1 MKKLFKSKTFLG
13 AITSIAL
20 CVSLIAGATFAIF
33 TSESK
38 VNIAVTSGKVNVTAT
53 VNNLRL
59 YSLDNIDLATLTGT
73 KKERTAEGKFL
84 NEGTATLSG
93 NTLSLNKLTP
103 GDKVTFDIDI
113 ANNSDVTVK
122 YRTLLSV
129 RDSGLFEALEV
140 SIGGRTAGSASDWTV
155 KNAKEGIASEQ
166 CSIELPVSATDEYQ
180 GKSCQIDFIVEA
192 VQGNVDESTVN
203 NGDVYDEKQLRRALY
218 EAPSDGTQKVI
229 RLKSDVTLQMLYS
242 ETLFSHSNEAGT
254 WKNLGY
260 TDEEAAAK
268 AAEPENGNIEDT
280 STEYNTFAHYK
291 IGVHS
296 TAENPSQWNPL
307 VTGQTLAEKSA
318 FGAYIHMA
326 ATDERIGRL
335 VVKNGQN
342 VVIDLNGYT
351 IRKASRATHGDWSNT
366 CTDIIAN
373 YGTLTLTDSSDNP
386 GTLMGNGYISCNG
399 AVVHNYNGATCTIEK
414 INVNG
419 NAAGMAAHTGQYVL
433 ANEGT
438 MTVDSA
444 NVYDDATS
452 ASLLVSTSGTV
463 TVKGNT
469 VLNHPYTK
477 TVNCKGGEIAIEGGV
492 KIISEKYAV
501 YAAAGTVT
509 VKDGVLLEGAGIL
522 YEDGGEII
530 CNQYPVQMKLV
541 TPATANELYE
551 ALNNGGGIAVN
562 ENITLSDDSRFEYG
576 MALANKG
583 RIKLNIN
590 GTLSSG
596 SVSGYSFGC
605 MKVGEGTILNISAGE
620 NGKFVNNSS
629 NSNVNID
636 NGKVVV
642 NGGDFLSAGHCFLFY
657 ADQPNEEMELTINAG
672 NFDAA
677 WSVVSFPGG
686 YKAKVTINGGTFKGA
701 EGVVALQWGT
711 GENAATVI
719 ISGGTFY
726 NWDPSAYVNAE
737 THTVTQS
744 TVGSDTVYTVT
755 VK

>member
-38 VNIAVTSGKVNVTAT
+38 VNIAVTGGTVNVTAT
-53 VNNLRL
+53 VDNLRL
-59 YSLDNIDLATLTGT
+59 YSLDNIDLAKLTGT
-73 KKERTAEGKFL
+73 EKERTVEGKFL

-93 NTLSLNKLTP
+93 NTLSLDKLTP

-155 KNAKEGIASEQ
+155 KNAGEGIASAQ

-229 RLKSDVTLQMLYS
+229 SLKSDVTLQMLYAAENFGT
-242 ETLFSHSNEAGT
+242 ETLADN
-254 WKNLGY
+254 
-260 TDEEAAAK
+260 
-268 AAEPENGNIEDT
+268 AEGDT
-280 STEYNTFAHYK
+280 FNRYK
-291 IGVHS
+291 LGVHPLAS
-296 TAENPSQWNPL
+296 DPSHWNPL
-307 VTGQTLAEKSA
+307 VVNQTQEERVVY
-318 FGAYIHMA
+318 GAYYHMG
-326 ATDERIGRL
+326 ATDERIARL
-335 VVKNGQN
+335 VVKKGQN

-386 GTLMGNGYISCNG
+386 GTLIGNGYISCNG

-509 VKDGVLLEGAGIL
+509 VKDGVVLEGAGIL

-541 TPATANELYE
+541 TPATADELYE

-583 RIKLNIN
+583 RIKLKIN

-596 SVSGYSFGC
+596 SINGYSFGC

-719 ISGGTFY
+719 INGGTFY

-744 TVGSDTVYTVT
+744 KVGSDIVYTVT
-755 VK
+755 AK

>member
-38 VNIAVTSGKVNVTAT
+38 VNIAVTGGKVNVTAT
-53 VNNLRL
+53 VDNLRL

-73 KKERTAEGKFL
+73 EKERTAEGKFL

-155 KNAKEGIASEQ
+155 KNAGEGIASEQ

-229 RLKSDVTLQMLYS
+229 RLKSDVTLQMLYAADNY
-242 ETLFSHSNEAGT
+242 SHSGE
-254 WKNLGY
+254 NLA
-260 TDEEAAAK
+260 DN
-268 AAEPENGNIEDT
+268 AEGDT
-280 STEYNTFAHYK
+280 FNRYK
-291 IGVHS
+291 LGVHPLAS
-296 TAENPSQWNPL
+296 DPNHWNPL
-307 VTGQTLAEKSA
+307 VVDQTQEERLVY
-318 FGAYIHMA
+318 GAYYHMA

-373 YGTLTLTDSSDNP
+373 YGTLTLTDSSNNP

-419 NAAGMAAHTGQYVL
+419 NAAGMTAHTGQYVL

-477 TVNCKGGEIAIEGGV
+477 TVNCKGGEIAIESGV

-509 VKDGVLLEGAGIL
+509 IKDGVLLEGAGIL

-530 CNQYPVQMKLV
+530 CNQYPVQMKMV
-541 TPATANELYE
+541 TPATANELYD

-562 ENITLSDDSRFEYG
+562 ENITLNDDSRFEYG

-701 EGVVALQWGT
+701 EGVVALQSGT

-726 NWDPSAYVNAE
+726 NWNPSDYVNAE

-744 TVGSDTVYTVT
+744 AVGSDTVYTVT

>member
-13 AITSIAL
+13 AVLSIAL

-38 VNIAVTSGKVNVTAT
+38 VNIAVTGGKVNVTAT

-73 KKERTAEGKFL
+73 EKERTAEGKFL

-93 NTLSLNKLTP
+93 NTLSLDKLTP

-155 KNAKEGIASEQ
+155 KNAGEGIASEQ

-192 VQGNVDESTVN
+192 VQGNVDDSTVN

-218 EAPSDGTQKVI
+218 EAPSDGTKKVI
-229 RLKSDVTLQMLYS
+229 RLKSDVTLQMLYAADNY
-242 ETLFSHSNEAGT
+242 SHSGE
-254 WKNLGY
+254 NLA
-260 TDEEAAAK
+260 DN
-268 AAEPENGNIEDT
+268 AEGDT
-280 STEYNTFAHYK
+280 FNRYK
-291 IGVHS
+291 LGVHPLAS
-296 TAENPSQWNPL
+296 DPSHWNPL
-307 VTGQTLAEKSA
+307 VVNQTQEERLVY
-318 FGAYIHMA
+318 GAYYHMA

-373 YGTLTLTDSSDNP
+373 YGTLTLTDSSNNP
-386 GTLMGNGYISCNG
+386 GALMGNGYISCNG

-477 TVNCKGGEIAIEGGV
+477 TVNCKGGEIAIESGV

-509 VKDGVLLEGAGIL
+509 VKDGVVLEGAGIL

-530 CNQYPVQMKLV
+530 CNQYPVKKDYDSQTLISDLK
-541 TPATANELYE
+541 
-551 ALNNGGGIAVN
+551 NGGNVTLGNDVTLDGEVGEDGNVN
-562 ENITLSDDSRFEYG
+562 PDSEMQLKEAGEINLTL
-576 MALANKG
+576 
-583 RIKLNIN
+583 N
-590 GTLSSG
+590 GTLTSG
-596 SVSGYSFGC
+596 NISENTWGC
-605 MKVGEGTILNISAGE
+605 MRVMPGTTLTISAGE
-620 NGKFVNNSS
+620 NGKFINTKSYSVI
-629 NSNVNID
+629 NVC
-636 NGKVVV
+636 GGEVVV
-642 NGGDFLSAGHCFLFY
+642 NGGYFESAGYVFFIY
-657 ADQPNEEMELTINAG
+657 NDADEYNSKL
-672 NFDAA
+672 
-677 WSVVSFPGG
+677 
-686 YKAKVTINGGTFKGA
+686 TINGGTFKSNW
-701 EGVVALQWGT
+701 GVIYKVMP
-711 GENAATVI
+711 ATVI
-719 ISGGTFY
+719 INGGTFY

-744 TVGSDTVYTVT
+744 TVGSDIVYTVT
-755 VK
+755 AK

>member
-13 AITSIAL
+13 AVLSIAL

-53 VNNLRL
+53 VGKLRL

-73 KKERTAEGKFL
+73 EKERTAEGKFL

-93 NTLSLNKLTP
+93 NTLSLDKLTP

-155 KNAKEGIASEQ
+155 KNAGEGIASEQ
-166 CSIELPVSATDEYQ
+166 CSIKLPVSATDEYQ

-218 EAPSDGTQKVI
+218 EAPSDGTKKVI
-229 RLKSDVTLQMLYS
+229 RLKSDVTFQMLYAAENFGT
-242 ETLFSHSNEAGT
+242 ETLADN
-254 WKNLGY
+254 
-260 TDEEAAAK
+260 
-268 AAEPENGNIEDT
+268 AEGDT
-280 STEYNTFAHYK
+280 FNRYK
-291 IGVHS
+291 LGVHPLAS
-296 TAENPSQWNPL
+296 DPSHWNPL
-307 VTGQTLAEKSA
+307 VVNQTQEERLVY
-318 FGAYIHMA
+318 GAYYHMA

-419 NAAGMAAHTGQYVL
+419 NAAGMTAHTGQYVL

-452 ASLLVSTSGTV
+452 ASLLVSTSGIV

-509 VKDGVLLEGAGIL
+509 VKDGVVLEGAGIL

-541 TPATANELYE
+541 TPATANELYD

-642 NGGDFLSAGHCFLFY
+642 NGGDFLSDGHCFLFY
-657 ADQPNEEMELTINAG
+657 ADQPNDEMELTINAG

-677 WSVVSFPGG
+677 GSVVSFPGG

-701 EGVVALQWGT
+701 EGVVVLQWGT

-719 ISGGTFY
+719 ISGGKFY
-726 NWDPSAYVNAE
+726 NWHPSAYVNAE

-755 VK
+755 AK

>member
-13 AITSIAL
+13 AVLSIAL

-53 VNNLRL
+53 VNKLRL
-59 YSLDNIDLATLTGT
+59 YSLENIDLATLTGT
-73 KKERTAEGKFL
+73 EKERTAEGKFL

-93 NTLSLNKLTP
+93 NTLSLDKLTP

-140 SIGGRTAGSASDWTV
+140 SIGGRPAGSASDWTV

-218 EAPSDGTQKVI
+218 EAPSDGTKKVI
-229 RLKSDVTLQMLYS
+229 RLKSDVTLQMLYAAENFGT
-242 ETLFSHSNEAGT
+242 ETLADN
-254 WKNLGY
+254 
-260 TDEEAAAK
+260 
-268 AAEPENGNIEDT
+268 AEGDT
-280 STEYNTFAHYK
+280 FNRYK
-291 IGVHS
+291 LGVHPLAS
-296 TAENPSQWNPL
+296 DPNHWNPL
-307 VTGQTLAEKSA
+307 VVNQTQEERLVY
-318 FGAYIHMA
+318 GAYYHMA

-373 YGTLTLTDSSDNP
+373 YGTLTLTDSSNNP

-399 AVVHNYNGATCTIEK
+399 AVVHNYNGATCAIEK

-509 VKDGVLLEGAGIL
+509 VKDGVVLEGAGIL

-744 TVGSDTVYTVT
+744 TVGSDIVYTVT

>member
-38 VNIAVTSGKVNVTAT
+38 VNIAVTGGKVNVTAT
-53 VNNLRL
+53 VDNLRL
-59 YSLDNIDLATLTGT
+59 YSLDNIDLAKLTGT
-73 KKERTAEGKFL
+73 EKERTAEGKFL

-93 NTLSLNKLTP
+93 NTLSLDKLTP

-113 ANNSDVTVK
+113 ANNSDVNVK

-155 KNAKEGIASEQ
+155 KNAGEGIASEQ
-166 CSIELPVSATDEYQ
+166 CSIKLPVSATDEYQ

-218 EAPSDGTQKVI
+218 EAPSDGTKKVI
-229 RLKSDVTLQMLYS
+229 RLKSDVTLQMLYAADNY
-242 ETLFSHSNEAGT
+242 SHSGE
-254 WKNLGY
+254 NLA
-260 TDEEAAAK
+260 DN
-268 AAEPENGNIEDT
+268 AEGDT
-280 STEYNTFAHYK
+280 FNRYK
-291 IGVHS
+291 LGVHPLAS
-296 TAENPSQWNPL
+296 DPSHWNPL
-307 VTGQTLAEKSA
+307 VVNQTQEERLVY
-318 FGAYIHMA
+318 GAYYHMA

-419 NAAGMAAHTGQYVL
+419 NAAGMTAHTGQYVL

-509 VKDGVLLEGAGIL
+509 VKDGVVLEGAGIL

-726 NWDPSAYVNAE
+726 NWNPSDYVNAE

-755 VK
+755 AK

>member
-59 YSLDNIDLATLTGT
+59 YSLDNINANTLTGT
-73 KKERTAEGKFL
+73 EKERTAEGKFL

-93 NTLSLNKLTP
+93 NTLSLDKLTP

-155 KNAKEGIASEQ
+155 KNAGEGIASEQ
-166 CSIELPVSATDEYQ
+166 CSIELPVFATDEYQ

-218 EAPSDGTQKVI
+218 EAPSDGTKKVI
-229 RLKSDVTLQMLYS
+229 RLKSDVTLQMLYAADNY
-242 ETLFSHSNEAGT
+242 SHSGE
-254 WKNLGY
+254 NLA
-260 TDEEAAAK
+260 DN
-268 AAEPENGNIEDT
+268 AEGDT
-280 STEYNTFAHYK
+280 FNRYK
-291 IGVHS
+291 LGVHPLAS
-296 TAENPSQWNPL
+296 DPNHWNPL
-307 VTGQTLAEKSA
+307 VVNQTQEERLVY
-318 FGAYIHMA
+318 GAYYHMA

-335 VVKNGQN
+335 IVKNGQN

-351 IRKASRATHGDWSNT
+351 IRKASRATHGDWGNT

-373 YGTLTLTDSSDNP
+373 YGTLTLTDSSANP
-386 GTLMGNGYISCNG
+386 GTVMGNGYISCGG

-419 NAAGMAAHTGQYVL
+419 NAAGMSARTGQYVL

-469 VLNHPYTK
+469 VFNHPYTK
-477 TVNCKGGEIAIEGGV
+477 AVNCKGGEIAIEGGV

-509 VKDGVLLEGAGIL
+509 VKDGVVLEGAGIL

-530 CNQYPVQMKLV
+530 CNQYPVQMKMV
-541 TPATANELYE
+541 TPATANELYD

-605 MKVGEGTILNISAGE
+605 MRVGEGTILNISAGE

-642 NGGDFLSAGHCFLFY
+642 NGGDFLSAGHCFFFY
-657 ADQPNEEMELTINAG
+657 TDQPNEKMELTINAG

-711 GENAATVI
+711 GENAATVVI
-719 ISGGTFY
+719 NGGTFY
-726 NWDPSAYVNAE
+726 NWDPSAYVNSE
-737 THTVTQS
+737 THTVTQT

-755 VK
+755 AK

>member
-53 VNNLRL
+53 VNKLRL
-59 YSLDNIDLATLTGT
+59 YSLENIDLATLTGT
-73 KKERTAEGKFL
+73 EKERTAEGKFL

-140 SIGGRTAGSASDWTV
+140 SIGGRPAGSASDWTV
-155 KNAKEGIASEQ
+155 KNAGEGIASEQ

-218 EAPSDGTQKVI
+218 EAPSDGTKKVI
-229 RLKSDVTLQMLYS
+229 RLKSDVTLQMLYAAENFGT
-242 ETLFSHSNEAGT
+242 ETLADN
-254 WKNLGY
+254 
-260 TDEEAAAK
+260 
-268 AAEPENGNIEDT
+268 AEGDT
-280 STEYNTFAHYK
+280 FNRYK
-291 IGVHS
+291 LGVHPLAS
-296 TAENPSQWNPL
+296 DPSHWNPL
-307 VTGQTLAEKSA
+307 VVNQTQEERLVY
-318 FGAYIHMA
+318 GAYYHMA

-351 IRKASRATHGDWSNT
+351 IRKASRATHGDWSDT

-373 YGTLTLTDSSDNP
+373 YGTLTLTNSSNKP

>member
-38 VNIAVTSGKVNVTAT
+38 VNIAVTGGKVNVTAT

-59 YSLDNIDLATLTGT
+59 YSLENIDLATLTGT
-73 KKERTAEGKFL
+73 EKERTAEGKFL

-218 EAPSDGTQKVI
+218 EAPSDGTKKVI

-373 YGTLTLTDSSDNP
+373 YGTLTLTDSSANP

-509 VKDGVLLEGAGIL
+509 IKDGVLLEGAGIL

-530 CNQYPVQMKLV
+530 CNQYPVKKDYDSQTLISDLK
-541 TPATANELYE
+541 
-551 ALNNGGGIAVN
+551 NGGNVTLGNDVTLDGEVGEDGNVN
-562 ENITLSDDSRFEYG
+562 PDSEMQLKEAGEINLTL
-576 MALANKG
+576 
-583 RIKLNIN
+583 N
-590 GTLSSG
+590 GTLTSG
-596 SVSGYSFGC
+596 NISGNTWGC
-605 MKVGEGTILNISAGE
+605 MRVMPGTTLTISAGE
-620 NGKFVNNSS
+620 NGKFINTKS
-629 NSNVNID
+629 NSVINVC
-636 NGKVVV
+636 GGEVVV
-642 NGGDFLSAGHCFLFY
+642 NGGYFESAGYVFLIY
-657 ADQPNEEMELTINAG
+657 NDADEYNSKL
-672 NFDAA
+672 
-677 WSVVSFPGG
+677 
-686 YKAKVTINGGTFKGA
+686 TINGGIFKSNW
-701 EGVVALQWGT
+701 GVIHKVMP
-711 GENAATVI
+711 ATVI
-719 ISGGTFY
+719 INGGTFY

-755 VK
+755 AK

>member
-38 VNIAVTSGKVNVTAT
+38 VNIAVTGGKVNVTAT
-53 VNNLRL
+53 VDNLRL

-73 KKERTAEGKFL
+73 EKERTAEGKFL

-93 NTLSLNKLTP
+93 NTLSLDKLTP

-155 KNAKEGIASEQ
+155 KNAGEGIASEQ

-218 EAPSDGTQKVI
+218 EAPSDGTKKVI
-229 RLKSDVTLQMLYS
+229 RLKSDVTLQMLYAAENFGT
-242 ETLFSHSNEAGT
+242 ETLEDN
-254 WKNLGY
+254 
-260 TDEEAAAK
+260 
-268 AAEPENGNIEDT
+268 AEGDT
-280 STEYNTFAHYK
+280 FNRYK
-291 IGVHS
+291 LGVHPLAS
-296 TAENPSQWNPL
+296 DLNHWNPL
-307 VTGQTLAEKSA
+307 VVNQTQEERLVY
-318 FGAYIHMA
+318 GAYYHMG

-342 VVIDLNGYT
+342 VVIDLNGYK

-373 YGTLTLTDSSDNP
+373 YGTLTLTDSSNNP

-509 VKDGVLLEGAGIL
+509 VKDGVVLEGAGIL

-726 NWDPSAYVNAE
+726 NWNPSAYVNSE

-755 VK
+755 AK

>member
-1 MKKLFKSKTFLG
+1 MKKLLKSKTFLG
-13 AITSIAL
+13 AVLSIAL
-20 CVSLIAGATFAIF
+20 CASLIAGATFAIF

-38 VNIAVTSGKVNVTAT
+38 VNIAVTGGKVNVTAT

-59 YSLDNIDLATLTGT
+59 YSLENIDLEKLTGT
-73 KKERTAEGKFL
+73 EKERTAEGKFL

-93 NTLSLNKLTP
+93 NTLSLDKLTP

-155 KNAKEGIASEQ
+155 KNAGEGIASEQ

-218 EAPSDGTQKVI
+218 EAPSDGTKKVI
-229 RLKSDVTLQMLYS
+229 RLKSDVTLQMLYAAENFGT
-242 ETLFSHSNEAGT
+242 ETLADN
-254 WKNLGY
+254 
-260 TDEEAAAK
+260 
-268 AAEPENGNIEDT
+268 AEGDT
-280 STEYNTFAHYK
+280 FNRYK
-291 IGVHS
+291 LGVHPLAS
-296 TAENPSQWNPL
+296 DPSHWNPL
-307 VTGQTLAEKSA
+307 VVNQTQEERLVY
-318 FGAYIHMA
+318 GAYYHMG
-326 ATDERIGRL
+326 ATDERKGRL

-373 YGTLTLTDSSDNP
+373 YGTLTLTDSSNNP

-509 VKDGVLLEGAGIL
+509 VKDGVVLEGAGIL

-541 TPATANELYE
+541 TPTTADELYE

-583 RIKLNIN
+583 RIKLKIN

-596 SVSGYSFGC
+596 SINGYSFGC

-677 WSVVSFPGG
+677 WSVVSFPGE

-701 EGVVALQWGT
+701 EGVVALRWGT

-744 TVGSDTVYTVT
+744 KVGSDTVYTVT
-755 VK
+755 AK

>member
-38 VNIAVTSGKVNVTAT
+38 VNIAVTGGKVNVTAT
-53 VNNLRL
+53 VDNLRL

-73 KKERTAEGKFL
+73 EKERTAEGKFL

-93 NTLSLNKLTP
+93 NTLSLDKLTP

-129 RDSGLFEALEV
+129 RDSGLFAALEV

-155 KNAKEGIASEQ
+155 KNAGERIASEQ

-218 EAPSDGTQKVI
+218 EAPSDGTKKVI
-229 RLKSDVTLQMLYS
+229 RLKSDVTLQMLYAAENFGT
-242 ETLFSHSNEAGT
+242 ETLADN
-254 WKNLGY
+254 
-260 TDEEAAAK
+260 
-268 AAEPENGNIEDT
+268 AEGDT
-280 STEYNTFAHYK
+280 FNRYK
-291 IGVHS
+291 LGVHPLAS
-296 TAENPSQWNPL
+296 DPSHWNPL
-307 VTGQTLAEKSA
+307 VVNQTQEERLVY
-318 FGAYIHMA
+318 GAYYHMA

-373 YGTLTLTDSSDNP
+373 YGTLTLTDSSANP

-509 VKDGVLLEGAGIL
+509 IKDGVLLEGAGIL

-530 CNQYPVQMKLV
+530 CNQYPVKKDYDSQTLISDLK
-541 TPATANELYE
+541 
-551 ALNNGGGIAVN
+551 NGGNVTLGNDVTLDGEVGEDGNVN
-562 ENITLSDDSRFEYG
+562 PDSEMQLKEAGEINLTL
-576 MALANKG
+576 
-583 RIKLNIN
+583 N
-590 GTLSSG
+590 GTLTSG
-596 SVSGYSFGC
+596 NISGNTWGC
-605 MKVGEGTILNISAGE
+605 MRVMPGTTLTISAGE
-620 NGKFVNNSS
+620 NGKFINTKSMS
-629 NSNVNID
+629 AINVC
-636 NGKVVV
+636 GGEVVV
-642 NGGDFLSAGHCFLFY
+642 NGGCFESAGYVFFVY
-657 ADQPNEEMELTINAG
+657 TDS
-672 NFDAA
+672 DAA
-677 WSVVSFPGG
+677 VG
-686 YKAKVTINGGTFKGA
+686 AKSTKLTINGGTFKSNWSVIRNDIPGS
-701 EGVVALQWGT
+701 
-711 GENAATVI
+711 ATVI

-755 VK
+755 AK

>member
-13 AITSIAL
+13 AVLSIAL

-33 TSESK
+33 TSEAN

-53 VNNLRL
+53 VGNLKL
-59 YSLDNIDLATLTGT
+59 SSLDNIDVNTLNGT
-73 KKERTAEGKFL
+73 EVDRTEEGTFL
-84 NEGTATLSG
+84 NKGTATLSG
-93 NTLSLNKLTP
+93 NTLSLDKLTP

-129 RDSGLFEALEV
+129 RDSGLFEALKV
-140 SIGGRTAGSASDWTV
+140 SVGGKAVGSASDWTV
-155 KNAKEGIASEQ
+155 KNAGEVIASEQ

-192 VQGNVDESTVN
+192 VQGNVDENTVN
-203 NGDVYDEKQLRRALY
+203 NGDVYDEKQLRLALY
-218 EAPSDGTQKVI
+218 EAPSDGTKKVI
-229 RLKSDVTLQMLYS
+229 RLKSDVTLQMLYAAENFGT
-242 ETLFSHSNEAGT
+242 ETLADN
-254 WKNLGY
+254 
-260 TDEEAAAK
+260 
-268 AAEPENGNIEDT
+268 AEGDT
-280 STEYNTFAHYK
+280 FNRYK
-291 IGVHS
+291 LGVHPLAS
-296 TAENPSQWNPL
+296 DPNHWNPL
-307 VTGQTLAEKSA
+307 VVNQTQEERVVY
-318 FGAYIHMA
+318 GAYYHMG
-326 ATDERIGRL
+326 ATDERIARI

-351 IRKASRATHGDWSNT
+351 IRKASRATHGDWGNT

-373 YGTLTLTDSSDNP
+373 YGTLMLTDSSANP
-386 GTLMGNGYISCNG
+386 GTVMGNGYISCQG
-399 AVVHNYNGATCTIEK
+399 AVVNNYEGATCTVEK

-419 NAAGMAAHTGQYVL
+419 NAAGMSAHTGQYVL

-509 VKDGVLLEGAGIL
+509 VKDGVVLEGAGIL

-530 CNQYPVQMKLV
+530 CNQYPVKKDYNSKTLISD
-541 TPATANELYE
+541 LK
-551 ALNNGGGIAVN
+551 NGGNVTVGNDVTLDGEVGEDGNVN
-562 ENITLSDDSRFEYG
+562 PNREAQLENAGEVNLTL
-576 MALANKG
+576 
-583 RIKLNIN
+583 N
-590 GTLSSG
+590 GTLTSG
-596 SVSGYSFGC
+596 KLENTWGC
-605 MKVGEGTILNISAGE
+605 MRVMPGTTLTISAGE
-620 NGKFVNNSS
+620 NGKFINTKSQS
-629 NSNVNID
+629 AINVC
-636 NGKVVV
+636 GGEVVV
-642 NGGDFLSAGHCFLFY
+642 NGGYFESAGCCFWVFT
-657 ADQPNEEMELTINAG
+657 DN
-672 NFDAA
+672 DAA
-677 WSVVSFPGG
+677 NADGSTL
-686 YKAKVTINGGTFKGA
+686 TINGGTFKAVGDIVYVTP
-701 EGVVALQWGT
+701 GM
-711 GENAATVI
+711 NATVVI
-719 ISGGTFY
+719 NGGTFY
-726 NWDPSAYVNAE
+726 NWDPSDYVNSE
-737 THTVTQS
+737 THTVTQT

-755 VK
+755 AK

>member
-53 VNNLRL
+53 VGNLKL
-59 YSLDNIDLATLTGT
+59 YSLDNINANTLTGT
-73 KKERTAEGKFL
+73 EKERTAEGKFL

-93 NTLSLNKLTP
+93 NTLSLDKLTP

-155 KNAKEGIASEQ
+155 KNAGEGIASEQ
-166 CSIELPVSATDEYQ
+166 CSIELPVFATDEYQ

-218 EAPSDGTQKVI
+218 EAPSDGTKKVI
-229 RLKSDVTLQMLYS
+229 RLKSDVTLQMLYAADNY
-242 ETLFSHSNEAGT
+242 SHSGE
-254 WKNLGY
+254 NLA
-260 TDEEAAAK
+260 DN
-268 AAEPENGNIEDT
+268 AEGDT
-280 STEYNTFAHYK
+280 FNRYK
-291 IGVHS
+291 LGVHPLAS
-296 TAENPSQWNPL
+296 DPNHWNPL
-307 VTGQTLAEKSA
+307 VVNQTQEERLVY
-318 FGAYIHMA
+318 GAYYHMA

-335 VVKNGQN
+335 IVKNGQN

-351 IRKASRATHGDWSNT
+351 IRKASRATHGDWGNT

-373 YGTLTLTDSSDNP
+373 YGTLTLTDSSANP
-386 GTLMGNGYISCNG
+386 GTVMGNGYISCGG

-419 NAAGMAAHTGQYVL
+419 NAAGMSARTGQYVL

-469 VLNHPYTK
+469 VFNHPYTK
-477 TVNCKGGEIAIEGGV
+477 AVNCKGGEIAIEGGV

-509 VKDGVLLEGAGIL
+509 VKDGVVLEGAGIL

-530 CNQYPVQMKLV
+530 CNQYPVQMKMV
-541 TPATANELYE
+541 TPATANELYD

-605 MKVGEGTILNISAGE
+605 MRVGEGTILNISAGE

-642 NGGDFLSAGHCFLFY
+642 NGGDFLSAGHCFFFY
-657 ADQPNEEMELTINAG
+657 TDQPNEKMELTINAG

-711 GENAATVI
+711 GENAATVVI
-719 ISGGTFY
+719 NGGTFY
-726 NWDPSAYVNAE
+726 NWDPSAYVNSE
-737 THTVTQS
+737 THTVTQT

-755 VK
+755 AK

>member
-13 AITSIAL
+13 AVLSIAL
-20 CVSLIAGATFAIF
+20 CASLIAGATFAIF

-38 VNIAVTSGKVNVTAT
+38 VNIAVTGGKVNVTAT
-53 VNNLRL
+53 VDNLRL
-59 YSLDNIDLATLTGT
+59 YSLDNIDLAKLTGT
-73 KKERTAEGKFL
+73 EKERTAEGKFL

-155 KNAKEGIASEQ
+155 KNAGEGIASEQ

-218 EAPSDGTQKVI
+218 EASSDGTKKVI
-229 RLKSDVTLQMLYS
+229 RLKSDVTLQMLYAADNYS
-242 ETLFSHSNEAGT
+242 HSGETLADN
-254 WKNLGY
+254 
-260 TDEEAAAK
+260 
-268 AAEPENGNIEDT
+268 AEGDT
-280 STEYNTFAHYK
+280 FNRYK
-291 IGVHS
+291 LGVHPLAS
-296 TAENPSQWNPL
+296 DPNHWNPL
-307 VTGQTLAEKSA
+307 VVDQTQEERLVY
-318 FGAYIHMA
+318 GAYYHMA

-373 YGTLTLTDSSDNP
+373 YGTLTLTDSSNNP

-509 VKDGVLLEGAGIL
+509 VKDGVVLEGAGIL

-701 EGVVALQWGT
+701 EGVVALQSGT

-719 ISGGTFY
+719 ISGGKFY
-726 NWDPSAYVNAE
+726 NWNPSAYVNAE